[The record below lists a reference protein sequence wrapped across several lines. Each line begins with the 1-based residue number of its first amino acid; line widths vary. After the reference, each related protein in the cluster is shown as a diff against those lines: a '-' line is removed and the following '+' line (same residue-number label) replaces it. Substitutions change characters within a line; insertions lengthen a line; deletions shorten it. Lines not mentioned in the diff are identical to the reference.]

1 MDRESCISDE
11 ASKQLHS
18 ELQQGSDSP
27 CVADQQSQQT
37 VSFGISPSYVKD
49 WDTTDAF
56 RELYQNWKDAILER
70 FQLDRRDF
78 KLHFEDG
85 KDHFSIIGSSAS
97 GDHADLQA
105 RGLIQNEKKTGRVIL
120 TNASTQLPVESLI
133 MGHTTKAGDQRLS
146 SSHGEGLKL
155 AALVMNRHQYKMS
168 IAASHCNWNF
178 GLHGPQQSLRC
189 VIMTACKPN
198 LIEQRETVDDM
209 ADLHSRIERDVA
221 VVIGAGRGHQSR
233 PVSPKT
239 FLRWLR
245 VTLDIHQLT
254 SPSSMIPTPQGDLLL
269 DAKFSGKLF
278 LHGVRLS
285 MPTVGGKVFK
295 FGYNFAFGKFSRDR
309 QRMIS
314 CFELADLVRQIW
326 EHALSLHE
334 GLLLPS
340 YIDLLRNYAHLGD
353 VDKAEILLEPST
365 KTRIWEH
372 LVHAS
377 RDKLFFYS
385 AETNSQ
391 TVDAIRKCTGRKPTT
406 LPKSFWQLLRSAS
419 PIRTIE
425 EEQQRLCRN
434 AKARAL
440 PGPALK
446 APSKMK
452 VVYVD
457 NLTGRLDVLYHAA
470 EGTLSIPHQRW
481 DFDSMDQRGL
491 CRDLVPTTVGGQYA
505 PFSWRDVVEELLVL
519 SIPSLCTASPMS
531 RITEIRYMR
540 QVRRLLQWFPHN
552 IQISLHAGSL
562 LVTWED
568 NEAETI
574 QRFHEGGPE
583 YKVILHAEHCGAEA
597 ELLHPEA
604 GKSTP
609 PNI

>member
-1 MDRESCISDE
+1 MDRESCINDE

-56 RELYQNWKDAILER
+56 RELYQNWYVSNYPVGNL
-70 FQLDRRDF
+70 LTP
-78 KLHFEDG
+78 
-85 KDHFSIIGSSAS
+85 SSSAS
-97 GDHADLQA
+97 GDHADPQA
-105 RGLIQNEKKTGRVIL
+105 RGLIQYEKKTGRVIL

-146 SSHGEGLKL
+146 GSHGEGLKL

-178 GLHGPQQSLRC
+178 GLHGPQLSLRC
-189 VIMTACKPN
+189 VITTACKPI
-198 LIEQRETVDDM
+198 LIEQRDTVDDM

-314 CFELADLVRQIW
+314 CFELADLVRRIW

-425 EEQQRLCRN
+425 EEQQQLCKN
-434 AKARAL
+434 AKLRAL
-440 PGPALK
+440 PGNAFAKTIDRAFRACLALLNV
-446 APSKMK
+446 PSKMK

-457 NLTGRLDVLYHAA
+457 DLAGRLDVLYHAA
-470 EGTLSIPHQRW
+470 E
-481 DFDSMDQRGL
+481 
-491 CRDLVPTTVGGQYA
+491 C
-505 PFSWRDVVEELLVL
+505 E
-519 SIPSLCTASPMS
+519 
-531 RITEIRYMR
+531 
-540 QVRRLLQWFPHN
+540 
-552 IQISLHAGSL
+552 
-562 LVTWED
+562 
-568 NEAETI
+568 
-574 QRFHEGGPE
+574 
-583 YKVILHAEHCGAEA
+583 
-597 ELLHPEA
+597 
-604 GKSTP
+604 TP
-609 PNI
+609 PERLTLFVNASSIRIM